1 MPEQLPSL
9 LLKPFPSLVSY
20 VLILFLSLL
29 LCPIHTLSLSL
40 SLSLIHYLLR
50 FLYVN
55 ITSLVGDGSLQS
67 AIRFCALFLSLL
79 VSLSLRRTPP
89 ILFSHLHS
97 PLQHP
102 LFGRIPP
109 SLPRPPIVAPHYLCR
124 TFFPFRNFSASA
136 SYCRT
141 FPSKTPAGESDGETG
156 RRGGVREEREGGK
169 KRKESEEEI

>member
-29 LCPIHTLSLSL
+29 LCPIHTLSLSLSL

-89 ILFSHLHS
+89 PLFSHLHS

-156 RRGGVREEREGGK
+156 RRGGERRKRGRKKEKRE
-169 KRKESEEEI
+169 